1 MTTYTAIADSDV
13 DPESPGT
20 TTLFTR
26 LRDNPLAI
34 QENNAS
40 APNVAYAVA
49 AGNSQTIQN
58 QGALATENS
67 VDQALIDANAVGISE
82 LKASSGVVSGAGTA
96 PVDVTLPGG
105 QYGFYSQIKT
115 NNASYAALA
124 RISDALTSTSYIT
137 NISIYSNNTS
147 GITSAQQTYIE
158 ASPPYDLGDGVVGL
172 FIFAMINNTTG
183 KIESVYQAPEA
194 PWHYN
199 GKTDIRGKLDPDGK
213 KYRVRKN
220 MENMPFALSDI
231 KNDKVK
237 LKEYIDAF
245 TSAETVKELIT
256 QEICQLDMID
266 IPHPFISNDLTGKTV
281 VMLDPVCDLNH
292 QLQEMSRH
300 DQFDLNQ
307 LIHDEYFTIDNS
319 DIGLVSPNGVLV
331 PSFKWKKTEGDK

>member
-1 MTTYTAIADSDV
+1 MADYEIIEDEELGSGK
-13 DPESPGT
+13 PGT
-20 TTLFTR
+20 VSIFTR
-26 LRDNPLAI
+26 LRDNLTAV
-34 QENNAS
+34 QENDPS

-82 LKASSGVVSGAGTA
+82 LKASSGVVSGAGTGPA
-96 PVDVTLPGG
+96 DVTLPGG
-105 QYGFYSQIKT
+105 QYGFYPQIKT

-124 RISDALTSTSYIT
+124 RIADALTSTSYIT
-137 NISIYSNNTS
+137 NIKLYSDNTS
-147 GITSAQQTYIE
+147 GVTSAQQTYIE

-245 TSAETVKELIT
+245 TSAKTVKELIT

-266 IPHPFISNDLTGKTV
+266 IPHPFISNNLKGKTV

-292 QLQEMSRH
+292 QLQEMSKH
-300 DQFDLNQ
+300 DEFDLNQ

>member
-1 MTTYTAIADSDV
+1 MTTYTTISDSDV

-40 APNVAYAVA
+40 APDIAFATS
-49 AGNSQTIQN
+49 AGTITSQ
-58 QGALATENS
+58 GDLATL
-67 VDQALIDANAVGISE
+67 DQVGISQ
-82 LKASSGVVSGAGTA
+82 LNTASGIVSQSGTA
-96 PVDVTLPGG
+96 LTNTTLPGG
-105 QYGFYSQIKT
+105 QYGFYPQIAT
-115 NNASYAALA
+115 DNALKGAYAEIATD
-124 RISDALTSTSYIT
+124 ITSTSYLTTIALR
-137 NISIYSNNTS
+137 SDSAS
-147 GITSAQQTYIE
+147 GDAFARQRYFQ

-199 GKTDIRGKLDPDGK
+199 GKTDIRGKLDADGK
-213 KYRVRKN
+213 KYRLRKN
-220 MENMPFALSDI
+220 MENMPFSLSDI

-237 LKEYIDAF
+237 LKKYIDAF

-266 IPHPFISNDLTGKTV
+266 IPHPFISNNLTGKTV

-300 DQFDLNQ
+300 DEFDLNQ

-319 DIGLVSPNGVLV
+319 DIGRVSPNGVLV
-331 PSFKWKKTEGDK
+331 PSFKWKKTEGNK